1 MTIDFKNISHRLAA
15 SETMQKVL
23 TVVVNV
29 CRFLLAL
36 TFVFSGYVKAID
48 PTGTKYKI
56 EDYLAAVGLG
66 GILPDY
72 VTIAMAVLLAGLEF
86 SLGIFML
93 LAIRRRQVSKLMLVF
108 MAVMTLITAW
118 LAIFNPITD
127 CGCFGDAIH

>member
-72 VTIAMAVLLAGLEF
+72 VTIAMAYCWRDWNSPLAY
-86 SLGIFML
+86 SCCWP
-93 LAIRRRQVSKLMLVF
+93 S
-108 MAVMTLITAW
+108 
-118 LAIFNPITD
+118 
-127 CGCFGDAIH
+127 DAARYQSSCSSSWQ